1 MGYTF
6 DYKGGEP
13 MKGKRE
19 RTIITIL
26 VALAITIAMFTTFP
40 SSELKTFLPP
50 DVYGKWYAF
59 SIGQTISWNLLFYFI
74 IWLTEHKNRIQII
87 AALVLIETL
96 FFIMEIMRI
105 LQ

>member
-19 RTIITIL
+19 RTIITLL

-50 DVYGKWYAF
+50 YVYD
-59 SIGQTISWNLLFYFI
+59 
-74 IWLTEHKNRIQII
+74 
-87 AALVLIETL
+87 
-96 FFIMEIMRI
+96 
-105 LQ
+105 

>member
-1 MGYTF
+1 
-6 DYKGGEP
+6 

-59 SIGQTISWNLLFYFI
+59 SIGQTISWNLLFYII
-74 IWLTEHKNRIQII
+74 IWLTEHKNRIHGNNEDTAIRSDSCTRKS
-87 AALVLIETL
+87 LT
-96 FFIMEIMRI
+96 EI
-105 LQ
+105 